1 MKKLYFIFF
10 FNFNFLFAS
19 SSQDESNLLHFM
31 TLFVFQLGII
41 IFVARLFGNLFEK
54 FSLPSILGEI
64 FAGILIGPYCLGS
77 ISIPGFENGF
87 FPLAESF
94 VPSIR
99 PELYGISII
108 ASILLLFVAGLET
121 DIDLLLKYFSTGL
134 VVGIGGV
141 VVSFILGAYITML
154 YFNLDFL
161 NSEVLFLG
169 VIATA
174 TSIGITARILSEKK
188 AMEKPEGVTILSGA
202 VIDDVLGIIILAVIL
217 GIIPHLSKESKH
229 IEWIKILLI
238 SIKAVSV
245 WLIFTLLGVLFSKK
259 ISSFLKLFKNNYVIA
274 SISLSLALIVSGLF
288 EKSGLA
294 MVIGAY
300 VMGLS
305 LSKTD
310 ISYMILESVMPLQIF
325 FVPIFFV
332 VMGMMVNIKLFFSYQ
347 TMTFGLLY
355 TLFCIIAKFFGCGI
369 PALFFK
375 FNKLGA
381 ARIGLGMSPR
391 GEVAMIIAGIGI
403 AQGYVNENIFG
414 SVIIMILLSSLIV
427 PIGLNFLFNNEKK
440 GTLKSVKRTEIITK
454 KFEFSSLNFTNFLS
468 NNIID
473 YFQKE
478 GFYINL
484 IIFEN
489 KVYQIR
495 KDDVAFKMEH
505 LDKSL
510 IFETKEENSILI
522 QTIVY
527 EAIANLYNLV
537 NIIKDMTKPEEI
549 KHDIVNQANK
559 LNVKHDKS
567 LLRYFEEKCILCNIE
582 SEDKNEI
589 IKLMV
594 ECLFKNSKIENKEI
608 VLSDILKRETASST
622 ALEKGL
628 AFPHTR
634 SSGCQNLAICIA
646 ISQKGIDF
654 LSLDNKKTQIIIM
667 IISPEEKNSPFL
679 SILAQISTLIMKE
692 KIISFLLKAKSS
704 AEVYSILEKNI

>member
-1 MKKLYFIFF
+1 MKKLSLLFL
-10 FNFNFLFAS
+10 FNFSFLFAS
-19 SSQDESNLLHFM
+19 SQNENNLLHFM
-31 TLFVFQLGII
+31 TLFIFQLGII

-54 FSLPSILGEI
+54 LTLPSILGEI
-64 FAGILIGPYCLGS
+64 FAGIIIGPYCLGS
-77 ISIPGFENGF
+77 ISIPGFEHGF
-87 FPLAESF
+87 FPLATSF

-99 PELYGISII
+99 PELYGMSII

-121 DIDLLLKYFSTGL
+121 DIDLLMKYFTTGL

-141 VVSFILGAYITML
+141 VVSFVMGAYITML
-154 YFNLDFL
+154 YFHLDFL

-174 TSIGITARILSEKK
+174 TSVGITARILSEKK

-217 GIIPHLSKESKH
+217 GIIPHLSKGSNH
-229 IEWIKILLI
+229 IDWAKILLI
-238 SIKAVSV
+238 SAKAISV
-245 WLIFTLLGVLFSKK
+245 WLAFTLLGLLFSKK
-259 ISSFLKLFKNNYVIA
+259 VSSFVKLFKNNYVIA

-294 MVIGAY
+294 MIIGAY

-310 ISYMILESVMPLQIF
+310 ISYMILESITPLQIF

-332 VMGMMVNIKLFFSYQ
+332 VMGMMVNIKLFLSYQ
-347 TMTFGLLY
+347 TLTFGLLY
-355 TLFCIIAKFFGCGI
+355 TLFCILAKLFGCGL
-369 PALFFK
+369 PSLFFK
-375 FNKLGA
+375 FNRIGA
-381 ARIGLGMSPR
+381 ARIGFGMAPR

-414 SVIIMILLSSLIV
+414 SIIIMVLLTSLIV
-427 PIGLNFLFNNEKK
+427 PLSLNFLFNNKKK
-440 GTLKSVKRTEIITK
+440 GTLESVKRTEIITK
-454 KFEFSSLNFTNFLS
+454 KFEFSSLSFTNFLS
-468 NNIID
+468 NSIIE

-484 IIFEN
+484 IILDN

-495 KDDVAFKMEH
+495 KDAIAFKMEH
-505 LDKSL
+505 LNNSL
-510 IFETKEENSILI
+510 VFETKEENSILI

-537 NIIKDMTKPEEI
+537 NIIKDMSKPEEI
-549 KHDIVNQANK
+549 KQDIASQANK
-559 LNVKHDKS
+559 LNIKHSKDLLKHFDKN
-567 LLRYFEEKCILCNIE
+567 CILCNVE
-582 SEDKNEI
+582 SSDKNEI
-589 IKLMV
+589 IKQMV
-594 ECLFKNSKIENKEI
+594 ECLHEHSKIENMEL
-608 VLSDILKRETASST
+608 VLSDLLKRETASST

-634 SSGCQNLAICIA
+634 SQGCQNLAIA
-646 ISQKGIDF
+646 LATSQKGIDF
-654 LSLDNKKTQIIIM
+654 NSLDNKKTQIVIM
-667 IISPEEKNSPFL
+667 IISPEDKNSPFL

-692 KIISFLLKAKSS
+692 NIIADILKAQNS
-704 AEVYSILEKNI
+704 AEIYQVLEKDVE